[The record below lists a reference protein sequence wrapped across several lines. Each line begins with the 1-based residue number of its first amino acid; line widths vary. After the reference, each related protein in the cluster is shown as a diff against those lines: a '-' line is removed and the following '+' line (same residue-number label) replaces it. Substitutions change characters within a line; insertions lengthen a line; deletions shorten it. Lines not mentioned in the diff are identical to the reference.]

1 MTSMNRSAQYQDNA
15 LYQPGFDL
23 KKDEVQTYIFAGRI

>member
-1 MTSMNRSAQYQDNA
+1 MNRSAQYQDSA

-23 KKDEVQTYIFAGRI
+23 EKDEVETCIFAGRI